1 MEHNAVTEGGGLRD
15 GGTGL
20 RERSKARRRAA
31 IIRAAFTLFAE
42 RGYQATTIADI
53 AAAAEVAPRTVAMY
67 FPSKQDIAMA
77 RFSATVDSLTCAMR
91 GLAPGQ
97 SITEAVGRWLRTYE
111 AAADRELTE
120 LALRMF
126 AANPELNALRS
137 AWMAATIAEGAALV
151 ARETGAAPGDPG
163 PQMASVATAAIL
175 LELLDFPPGPRR
187 EEAITAAMRFLDAG
201 IAALGTAASA
211 TDRSDPVGLSAFW
224 RWDQVKPPEVG
235 GPGLP
240 VHPGVQPDEVD
251 RGGRDVTFQDVLQ
264 QASGVL
270 SLLACPKCHR
280 PHGRAHRGAGGAA

>member
-1 MEHNAVTEGGGLRD
+1 MEHSEVREGGGLRD
-15 GGTGL
+15 GGTGSAGTGL

-77 RFSATVDSLTCAMR
+77 RFSATVDSLTSAMR

-97 SITEAVGRWLRTYE
+97 SITESVGRWLRAYE
-111 AAADRELTE
+111 AAADRDLTQ

-137 AWMAATIAEGAALV
+137 AGMSETIAEGATLV

-163 PQMASVATAAIL
+163 PRMASVATAAIL

-187 EEAITAAMRFLDAG
+187 EEAIIAAMRFLDAG

-211 TDRSDPVGLSAFW
+211 TDRSDSIGLFAFW
-224 RWDQVKPPEVG
+224 RWE
-235 GPGLP
+235 
-240 VHPGVQPDEVD
+240 
-251 RGGRDVTFQDVLQ
+251 
-264 QASGVL
+264 QA
-270 SLLACPKCHR
+270 
-280 PHGRAHRGAGGAA
+280 